1 MNNPLVVTCH
11 RFEIACALERDASFK
26 DMCLQERG
34 LGAKCSEGKMRDERV
49 ESMCAVFIDGR
60 MKQSVDEF
68 QRDLEIEVANHP
80 REQNAKSL
88 LELEWYRKQKLSSDS
103 GMGSNSS
110 WVEVATRNGEKR
122 AVGSCGNG
130 GQKGQECNTPRA
142 VVAYLDTLPMGPA
155 FLMECHLMMNLM

>member
-1 MNNPLVVTCH
+1 
-11 RFEIACALERDASFK
+11 
-26 DMCLQERG
+26 MCLQERG

-49 ESMCAVFIDGR
+49 ESMGAVFIDGR

-68 QRDLEIEVANHP
+68 QRDLEIEVANHL
-80 REQNAKSL
+80 REQNAKLL

-110 WVEVATRNGEKR
+110 WVEVATGDGEKR

-130 GQKGQECNTPRA
+130 GQNGQECNTPRGG
-142 VVAYLDTLPMGPA
+142 VTGGSISRYTPNGTRIPDGMPPDDEPNVGPPVFLPPVPP
-155 FLMECHLMMNLM
+155 FPNVLK